1 MATTTNLGKVHV
13 FSTEALYNQYKSL
26 ISDNDLAL
34 LKDDSAAIVAA
45 NLAENGYVKFANGLI
60 VQWGTG
66 QNITFTEAKYAT
78 PQSSNTQTIAFPVTF
93 LTCYKVFVSYLFV
106 SGQTASTANGYA
118 AISASKFVLTT
129 VTQQD
134 ANGSTTVTPF
144 YFAVGIA

>member
-60 VQWGTG
+60 VQWGKN
-66 QNITFTEAKYAT
+66 QESPITF
-78 PQSSNTQTIAFPVTF
+78 PIAFAKAVYTITPVLQSPNDGGNMSKNRLCATNI
-93 LTCYKVFVSYLFV
+93 SV
-106 SGQTASTANGYA
+106 SGFSIVYPQDTYNWI
-118 AISASKFVLTT
+118 AI
-129 VTQQD
+129 
-134 ANGSTTVTPF
+134 GM
-144 YFAVGIA
+144 